1 LLLKNISKLV
11 SGTVV
16 AQLLPLMVLPLLT
29 QKMGAEA
36 FGGFSLFF
44 TSTIMLGTLIGLRF
58 EYAINAAKCSSD
70 AFGLLILCILLN
82 IILTVITAVII
93 SILIYFELL
102 NIIWLLLPLSS
113 ITLSINQSYYAYA
126 NYKFSFGAMSKSK
139 IISAFLCALT
149 QLVLV
154 YFLSINE
161 GAYIGIIIGYA
172 ISNLYFC
179 YLFPFCLS
187 DISYLKVKTI
197 FFKYSKYPKLIFPGT
212 FLNFIS
218 GNLPIYFFGYFFGP
232 AQAGYYSLATRVAG
246 LPTMMIGRSIG
257 EVFRS
262 RAKAELTHKNN
273 FASIFNKVSIT
284 SFTIAVFGYSI
295 LFFSAPFLFTFVFGE
310 GWGDSALFVQIL
322 IPMFIM
328 QFTTAPVAYS
338 IMLSGWQKQE
348 FYWQVLR
355 LVSIMLSVGLVLLF
369 SDNIVHFI
377 WGISFSMSFTFIVYF
392 LLCFYSS
399 KVSNELYL
407 QKDALR
413 TLSK

>member
-1 LLLKNISKLV
+1 LV

-16 AQLLPLMVLPLLT
+16 AQLLPLIVLPVLT
-29 QKMGAEA
+29 KAMGGEA
-36 FGGFSLFF
+36 FGIFSLFF

-58 EYAINAAKCSSD
+58 EYAISAAKSDSD
-70 AFGLLILCILLN
+70 AFGLLVLCFILN
-82 IILTVITAVII
+82 IMLTTVIAII
-93 SILIYFELL
+93 VSILIYFELL

-126 NYKFSFGAMSKSK
+126 NYKASFGTMSKSK
-139 IISAFLCALT
+139 IINAFLCSLT

-161 GAYIGIIIGYA
+161 GAYIGIIVGYA
-172 ISNLYFC
+172 LSSL
-179 YLFPFCLS
+179 YLFYLLPFRIS
-187 DISYLKVKTI
+187 DTNYLKIKTI
-197 FFKYSKYPKLIFPGT
+197 FFKYNEYPKLIFPGT

-218 GNLPIYFFGYFFGP
+218 GNLPIYFLGYFFGP

-262 RAKAELTHKNN
+262 RAKAELTRSNN
-273 FASIFNKVSIT
+273 FTSIFTKVSIA
-284 SFTIAVFGYSI
+284 SFTIAIIGYSI
-295 LFFSAPFLFTFVFGE
+295 LFFLAPLLFQLVFGD
-310 GWGDSALFVQIL
+310 GWSESALFVQIL

-328 QFTTAPVAYS
+328 QFTTAPIAYS
-338 IMLSGWQKQE
+338 LMLSGWQKQE
-348 FYWQVLR
+348 FYWQILR
-355 LVSIMLSVGLVLLF
+355 LVSIICSIGCVSLI
-369 SDNIVHFI
+369 SDNIVHFM

-399 KVSNELYL
+399 RISNKLYL
-407 QKDALR
+407 QNDNDV
-413 TLSK
+413 